1 MSIIFKD
8 ILKIYKLLAL
18 KLLNNIIKKGK
29 IMSIKIRKIEKT
41 IENKNLL
48 WYSNIEKI
56 CTKIFKKA
64 HWKLKRVN
72 LKKMQF

>member
-48 WYSNIEKI
+48 
-56 CTKIFKKA
+56 
-64 HWKLKRVN
+64 
-72 LKKMQF
+72 